1 MQAGE
6 VAVEHDDV
14 VGVEVEFGGAGES
27 VVGDVD
33 GHALV
38 AQPLGDQVR
47 ELRLVLDDQ
56 NPHAGTGVAV
66 GVGMAAGSVICTR
79 RPPCGRAWSSSSPPC
94 ASATAATIDRP
105 SP

>member
-6 VAVEHDDV
+6 VAVEHDYV
-14 VGVEVEFGGAGES
+14 VGVEVEPGGAGEP

-38 AQPLGDQVR
+38 AEALADQVR

-56 NPHAGTGVAV
+56 DPHAGTGVGGRRCGGRQGDLHAQSSLR
-66 GVGMAAGSVICTR
+66 AAR
-79 RPPCGRAWSSSSPPC
+79 SSSAPPC
-94 ASATAATIDRP
+94 ASATAATIDSPRP
-105 SP
+105 